1 MVELAV
7 VGFLCIHLDFLV
19 EVVVLV
25 EGCWW
30 VWIFDSF
37 GFFGGGGGCG
47 CVEGYWWWRL
57 WLWVSGFAGGGG
69 GGAEFCDQTIVL
81 DFLSDSGVWVMSYGF

>member
-57 WLWVSGFAGGGG
+57 WLWLWVSGFLPLVVVELGLGVSATLHFMG
-69 GGAEFCDQTIVL
+69 
-81 DFLSDSGVWVMSYGF
+81 FLMGEYERG